1 MIAKQRGKYS
11 KKHLGGDVTK
21 NVVIHNSFSTQ
32 PNIDPSYTEQG
43 IYYRSMSSAKNVGAS
58 TFSSISNIMGVAT
71 NFGDNN
77 FFSELWN
84 KCIIEIDE
92 TIKKLHTAD
101 PKYNFRIVNV
111 KFEFVSID
119 INSLTINTYGTIIS
133 KPISS
138 PLTPTPTPTT
148 TTTTTT
154 TPTTPIITTT

>member
-1 MIAKQRGKYS
+1 MVNIQ
-11 KKHLGGDVTK
+11 KHLGGDVTK
-21 NVVIHNSFSTQ
+21 NVVIHKDFSTQ
-32 PNIDPSYTEQG
+32 PNFDPSYTEQG

-84 KCIIEIDE
+84 KCIIEIDQ
-92 TIKKLHTAD
+92 TIQKLHTTD
-101 PKYNFRIVNV
+101 PKYNYRIVNV

-133 KPISS
+133 KPVSS
-138 PLTPTPTPTT
+138 PTTVASISTITP
-148 TTTTTT
+148 
-154 TPTTPIITTT
+154 